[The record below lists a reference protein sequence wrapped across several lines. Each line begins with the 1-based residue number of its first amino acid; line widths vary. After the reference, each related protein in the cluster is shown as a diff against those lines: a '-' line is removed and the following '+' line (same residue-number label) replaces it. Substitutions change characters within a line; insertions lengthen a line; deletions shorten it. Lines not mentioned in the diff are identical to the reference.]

1 MYVLVVVSLAEFCTE
16 TFNVEVSAVTLGT
29 INLWSTSVLSTV
41 YLNVT
46 KVPSKIGILENL

>member
-1 MYVLVVVSLAEFCTE
+1 VYVLVVVSLAEFCTE